1 MAKGS
6 RGAVRSASRTGPA
19 CGDVLDAECP
29 SRQVLDR
36 IADKW
41 TALVIRVLAEGTHR
55 FGQLQRRVGGISQ
68 KMLTQTL
75 RDLERDGL
83 VERTVHPVVPPH
95 VEYRLTPLGRS
106 LRQPLDAICAWAEAH
121 LGQMLAARAN
131 SDRRR
136 AAAAAIANSATSA
149 RA

>member
-1 MAKGS
+1 
-6 RGAVRSASRTGPA
+6 
-19 CGDVLDAECP
+19 
-29 SRQVLDR
+29 
-36 IADKW
+36 
-41 TALVIRVLAEGTHR
+41 VLADGMHR

-75 RDLERDGL
+75 RELERDGL

-121 LGQMLAARAN
+121 LAQMLAARAR

-136 AAAAAIANSATSA
+136 AVATAAAGTMTRDADTRAA

>member
-1 MAKGS
+1 VAK
-6 RGAVRSASRTGPA
+6 TGRRR
-19 CGDVLDAECP
+19 GDVLDADCP

-41 TALVIRVLAEGTHR
+41 TALIIRVLADGTHR

-75 RDLERDGL
+75 RELERDGL

-121 LGQMLAARAN
+121 LAQMLAARAR

-136 AAAAAIANSATSA
+136 AVATAAAGAMARDADTRAA

>member
-1 MAKGS
+1 VAK
-6 RGAVRSASRTGPA
+6 TGPRR
-19 CGDVLDAECP
+19 GDVLDADCP

-41 TALVIRVLAEGTHR
+41 TALIIRVLADGTHR

-75 RDLERDGL
+75 RELERDGL

-121 LGQMLAARAN
+121 LAQMLAARA
-131 SDRRR
+131 R
-136 AAAAAIANSATSA
+136 A
-149 RA
+149 

>member
-1 MAKGS
+1 VAKTS
-6 RGAVRSASRTGPA
+6 

-41 TALVIRVLAEGTHR
+41 TALIIRVLADGTHR
-55 FGQLQRRVGGISQ
+55 FGQLQRRVDGISQ

-121 LGQMLAARAN
+121 LAQMLAARAR

-136 AAAAAIANSATSA
+136 AAAAARAIARDADTSVA

>member
-6 RGAVRSASRTGPA
+6 
-19 CGDVLDAECP
+19 DVLDAECP

-121 LGQMLAARAN
+121 LGQMLAARAR

-136 AAAAAIANSATSA
+136 AAAAAGVASRATSGA

>member
-1 MAKGS
+1 MAKTA
-6 RGAVRSASRTGPA
+6 RR
-19 CGDVLDAECP
+19 CGDVLDADCP

-41 TALVIRVLAEGTHR
+41 TALIIRVLADGTHR

-75 RDLERDGL
+75 RELERDGL

-121 LGQMLAARAN
+121 LAQMLAARAR

-136 AAAAAIANSATSA
+136 AVATAAAGTMAGDADNRAA

>member
-1 MAKGS
+1 MAK
-6 RGAVRSASRTGPA
+6 TGRR
-19 CGDVLDAECP
+19 CGDVLDADCP

-41 TALVIRVLAEGTHR
+41 TALIIRVLADGTHR

-75 RDLERDGL
+75 RELERDGL

-121 LGQMLAARAN
+121 LAQMLAARAR

-136 AAAAAIANSATSA
+136 AVATAAAATARGANTSA
-149 RA
+149 ARA

>member
-1 MAKGS
+1 MAK
-6 RGAVRSASRTGPA
+6 TGRR
-19 CGDVLDAECP
+19 CGDVLDADCP

-41 TALVIRVLAEGTHR
+41 TALIIRVLADGTHR

-75 RDLERDGL
+75 RELERDGL

-121 LGQMLAARAN
+121 LAQMLAARAR

-136 AAAAAIANSATSA
+136 AVTAAAARAMARDAGTRAA

>member
-1 MAKGS
+1 
-6 RGAVRSASRTGPA
+6 
-19 CGDVLDAECP
+19 VLDADCP

-41 TALVIRVLAEGTHR
+41 TALIIRVLADGTHR

-75 RDLERDGL
+75 RELERDGL
-83 VERTVHPVVPPH
+83 VQRTVHPVVPPH

-106 LRQPLDAICAWAEAH
+106 LGQPLDAICAWAEAH
-121 LGQMLAARAN
+121 LAEMLAARARSN
-131 SDRRR
+131 RRR
-136 AAAAAIANSATSA
+136 AAAAAVATARETDTSA
-149 RA
+149 ARA

>member
-1 MAKGS
+1 
-6 RGAVRSASRTGPA
+6 
-19 CGDVLDAECP
+19 VLDADCP

-41 TALVIRVLAEGTHR
+41 TALIIRVLADGTHR

-75 RDLERDGL
+75 RELERDGL

-121 LGQMLAARAN
+121 LAQMLAARAR

-136 AAAAAIANSATSA
+136 AVATAAAGATARDA

>member
-1 MAKGS
+1 MAKTG
-6 RGAVRSASRTGPA
+6 RS
-19 CGDVLDAECP
+19 CGDVLDADCP

-41 TALVIRVLAEGTHR
+41 TALIIRVLADGTHR

-75 RDLERDGL
+75 RELERDGL

-95 VEYRLTPLGRS
+95 VDYRLTPLGRS

-121 LGQMLAARAN
+121 LAQMLAARAR

-136 AAAAAIANSATSA
+136 AVATAAAATARGANTSA
-149 RA
+149 ARA